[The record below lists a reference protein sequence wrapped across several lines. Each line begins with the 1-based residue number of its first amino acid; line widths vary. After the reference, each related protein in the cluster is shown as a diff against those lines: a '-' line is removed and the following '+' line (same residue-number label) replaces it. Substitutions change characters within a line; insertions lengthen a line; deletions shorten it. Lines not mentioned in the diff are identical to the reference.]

1 MSGFKAE
8 CGYMVNILYR
18 MVPFWLALNLVCTE
32 FVVLLDNRFASQDQ
46 TAQQDQYHALRVLLV
61 MTVPLHLGMSPC
73 VHLEPIL
80 IMEKEF
86 AVHVPVARCA
96 QILHSN
102 RRYISLCSMIY
113 LISPCH
119 YTNAGHLQHHQKVMS
134 SLIAVSDVYVKGV

>member
-8 CGYMVNILYR
+8 CGYRVNVLYL
-18 MVPFWLALNLVCTE
+18 MVPFWLALNLVCIK

-102 RRYISLCSMIY
+102 LRYISSCSMVL
-113 LISPCH
+113 LISFWY
-119 YTNAGHLQHHQKVMS
+119 YTIAGHLQQYTTSTIK
-134 SLIAVSDVYVKGV
+134 K